1 LSATKGE
8 AVFFSPAEADAI
20 ETRIASLEART
31 GAQVVTAIVGKS
43 DGYPEVVWKAFALGV
58 AVAALAVFVCDFV
71 KPDWITAYATW
82 FNVVP
87 MLAAGAVSALL
98 AIAVPDYA
106 RLYLNRLRAA
116 GEVRQYAQA
125 LFLERQLFRTRARNG
140 VLILASL
147 FERKVELL
155 ADIGFAGRVDDTGW
169 RAVVDTMTPL
179 LASARPAEA
188 LLRALDRIEALL
200 LEKGFAPADAAGD
213 ELPNRPIEAESGA

>member
-1 LSATKGE
+1 MFL
-8 AVFFSPAEADAI
+8 SPAEADAI
-20 ETRIASLEART
+20 ETRIAHLEAHT

-58 AVAALAVFVCDFV
+58 AVAALVVVGCDVV
-71 KPDWITAYATW
+71 KPDWLTAYATW

-87 MLAAGAVSALL
+87 MLAVGAVSALL

-125 LFLERQLFRTRARNG
+125 MFLERQLFRTRARNG
-140 VLILASL
+140 VLIVASL

-155 ADIGFAGRVDDTGW
+155 ADIGFAGRVDAAAW
-169 RAVVDTMTPL
+169 RAVVDAMTPF
-179 LASARPAEA
+179 LAGARPADA
-188 LLRALDRIEALL
+188 LLRALDRIEEVLL
-200 LEKGFAPADAAGD
+200 ASGFVPGAAAGD
-213 ELPNRPIEAESGA
+213 ELPDRPIEAEGA